1 MTNTDSKPVVGI
13 SSCVLGEKVRY
24 DGGHKR
30 SAFVTDKLSEFI
42 RFAPACPEMG
52 IGMPVP
58 RPTIHIREI
67 GQQQRLTDSR
77 DAQVDHTDKMQA
89 YFSARLP
96 QLSQLDGYILAAKSP
111 SCGMERIKVYTPEGE
126 LLHRKGQG
134 IFVQMLKQQF
144 PDLPMEEDGRL
155 NDEGLRES
163 FITRIFAYHDFRRQ
177 VLNTL
182 SVRALVDFHSRNK
195 MLVMAYSPQAYQ
207 ALGRLVAGAKGHEET
222 ISKQYLTLMMRA
234 LSKPTNRRKHTNVLM
249 HLQGYFKKQLDK
261 ADKQELCE
269 QIDKYRLGYVPLM
282 APVTLLR
289 HHLKKYPNDYL
300 QQQRYLQPYPEALG
314 LRA

>member
-1 MTNTDSKPVVGI
+1 MVHTSNKPLVGI

-30 SAFVTDKLSEFI
+30 SAFITDSLAEFV

-67 GQQQRLTDSR
+67 DQQQRLTDSR
-77 DAQVDHTDKMQA
+77 NGQLDHTDKMQA
-89 YFSARLP
+89 FFSARLS
-96 QLSQLDGYILAAKSP
+96 QLSKLDGYVLAAKSP
-111 SCGMERIKVYTPEGE
+111 SCGMERIKVYSDKGD
-126 LLHRKGQG
+126 LIHRNGQG
-134 IFVQMLKQQF
+134 LFVQLLKQHF

-163 FITRIFAYHDFRRQ
+163 FITRLFAYHDFRHQ
-177 VLNTL
+177 VTGQL
-182 SVRALVDFHSRNK
+182 STRALVNFHSQYK

-207 ALGRLVAGAKGHEET
+207 ALGRLVAGAKGQEEVT
-222 ISKQYLTLMMRA
+222 ARQYLTLMMSA

-249 HLQGYFKKQLDK
+249 HFQGYFKKQLDK
-261 ADKQELCE
+261 ADKQELSE
-269 QIDKYRLGYVPLM
+269 QIDKYRRGYVPLM

-289 HHLKKYPNDYL
+289 HHLKNHPNSYL
-300 QQQRYLQPYPEALG
+300 QQQRYLHPYPEALG
-314 LRA
+314 LRG